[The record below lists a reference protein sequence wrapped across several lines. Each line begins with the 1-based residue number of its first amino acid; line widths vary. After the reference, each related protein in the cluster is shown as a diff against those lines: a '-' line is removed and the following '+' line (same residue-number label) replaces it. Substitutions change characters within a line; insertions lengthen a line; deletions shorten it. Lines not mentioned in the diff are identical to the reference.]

1 MMIDGWMR
9 FYGRTKRRSRAME
22 KSGKLFAMADK
33 AADLT
38 ILGIVWLLT
47 SIPVITLGTSC
58 TALYYAVAKSV
69 RASEGRPVKE
79 YFRAWR
85 QNALQGCA
93 ATGLFLMAAALLM
106 LDGYIMQG
114 NVVFWIILS
123 LFILLAAVGVYFFPV
138 LSRFSLTLRQCF
150 QVSVVMA
157 ISCAPKT
164 CLLLL
169 TLALCVAVFWIFP
182 FLLPV
187 LAAFYAY
194 YTTFIL
200 EGIFREYTE
209 PQVTAHG

>member
-1 MMIDGWMR
+1 
-9 FYGRTKRRSRAME
+9 ME
-22 KSGKLFAMADK
+22 KSGKLFILADK

-69 RASEGRPVKE
+69 RAKEGRPVKE

-93 ATGLFLMAAALLM
+93 ATGIFLLAGILLM

-114 NVVFWIILS
+114 KMTFWIIVCLWI
-123 LFILLAAVGVYFFPV
+123 LFTAVGIYFFPV
-138 LSRFSLTLRQCF
+138 LSRFSLTMRQCF
-150 QVSVVMA
+150 QVSAVLAVNYV
-157 ISCAPKT
+157 PKT
-164 CLLLL
+164 CLLML
-169 TLALCVAVFWIFP
+169 TLVLCIAVFGIFP

-187 LAAFYAY
+187 LAAFYAFY
-194 YTTFIL
+194 ATFIL
-200 EGIFREYTE
+200 EGIFREYME
-209 PQVTAHG
+209 PRGAEEDAWYFGKE